1 MGVSGNVKGM
11 VTKVDLKTTAME
23 AEATA
28 SLFLSERLPDRLTP
42 GEPRFDADAEVWR
55 VPVLLAYPVIGPVGQ
70 AGEILVGASSNE
82 LVSHTPINDIL
93 ESARSLYESNRE
105 KIEAIVL

>member
-1 MGVSGNVKGM
+1 M
-11 VTKVDLKTTAME
+11 VTKVEPKITAME

-28 SLFLSERLPDRLTP
+28 SLFLSDNLPDRFTA
-42 GEPRFDADAEVWR
+42 GEPRLDAEAEIWH

-70 AGEILVGASSNE
+70 AGEILVGARSNE
-82 LVSHTPINDIL
+82 IVFHTPLN
-93 ESARSLYESNRE
+93 EVFERARSLYEHNRE

>member
-1 MGVSGNVKGM
+1 MLKGM
-11 VTKVDLKTTAME
+11 VTKVDLQITAME

-28 SLFLSERLPDRLTP
+28 SLFLSERLPDRFTP

-55 VPVLLAYPVIGPVGQ
+55 VPVLLAYPVMPVGQ